1 MKNTKNVT
9 HGFSGCVFVVPTQEH
24 LRDNVHTKVH
34 QPESR
39 NRNSE
44 KKSNV
49 KHAPQTV

>member
-44 KKSNV
+44 KKSIV
-49 KHAPQTV
+49 KHAPQRV